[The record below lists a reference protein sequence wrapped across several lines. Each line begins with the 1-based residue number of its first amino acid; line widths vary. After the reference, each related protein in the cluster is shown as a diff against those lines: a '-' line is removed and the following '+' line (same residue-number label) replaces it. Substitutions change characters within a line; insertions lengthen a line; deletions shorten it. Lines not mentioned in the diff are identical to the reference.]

1 MKPGLY
7 LRAVRQRLGSPSG
20 GVLPT
25 MGLHP
30 RFLSWIG
37 ILGIVVGVW
46 LLDSPPEGDL
56 LPVNQALLALDSA
69 LITILIFASLM
80 RGRG

>member
-1 MKPGLY
+1 MKRGLY
-7 LRAVRQRLGSPSG
+7 LRAVRQRPGSSG
-20 GVLPT
+20 GGVVPA

-37 ILGIVVGVW
+37 ILGIVVGIW
-46 LLDSPPEGDL
+46 LLDNPPEGDL

>member
-1 MKPGLY
+1 MKRGLY
-7 LRAVRQRLGSPSG
+7 PRAVRQRPGSSG
-20 GVLPT
+20 GGVVPA

-46 LLDSPPEGDL
+46 LLDNPPEGDL
-56 LPVNQALLALDSA
+56 LPVNQVLLALDSA
-69 LITILIFASLM
+69 LVVIWVFVVLVQ
-80 RGRG
+80 GRG